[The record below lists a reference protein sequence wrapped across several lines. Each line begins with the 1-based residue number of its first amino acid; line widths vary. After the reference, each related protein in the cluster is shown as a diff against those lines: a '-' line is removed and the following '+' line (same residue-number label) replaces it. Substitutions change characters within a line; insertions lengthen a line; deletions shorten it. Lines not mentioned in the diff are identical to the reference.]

1 MFSDLFVALAAVFAV
16 AAGVFLI
23 SLVIRAV
30 AKSVVPAGYVSC
42 LVEILG
48 LRFTLVE
55 IPAQDRLDYLKR
67 CMKLNASD
75 GFEFMRDDL
84 IVSTDLIAL
93 HLRRWYLPRWV
104 VAFRLRR
111 LSAAAIAELFRSCVT
126 LSNLPF
132 SIVKDDDVNDGLQ
145 RSDPFI
151 ESSDD
156 EWDWVDDEYEK
167 KNRPAVH
174 Q

>member
-1 MFSDLFVALAAVFAV
+1 MVNV
-16 AAGVFLI
+16 
-23 SLVIRAV
+23 
-30 AKSVVPAGYVSC
+30 
-42 LVEILG
+42 LG
-48 LRFTLVE
+48 LSFTLIE

-67 CMKLNASD
+67 CMKLSASD

-111 LSAAAIAELFRSCVT
+111 LSAAVIAELFLSCVT

-132 SIVKDDDVNDGLQ
+132 SIVKDEDSAELDLN
-145 RSDPFI
+145 
-151 ESSDD
+151 D
-156 EWDWVDDEYEK
+156 EWDWVDDENEK
-167 KNRPAVH
+167 KNRPAVR